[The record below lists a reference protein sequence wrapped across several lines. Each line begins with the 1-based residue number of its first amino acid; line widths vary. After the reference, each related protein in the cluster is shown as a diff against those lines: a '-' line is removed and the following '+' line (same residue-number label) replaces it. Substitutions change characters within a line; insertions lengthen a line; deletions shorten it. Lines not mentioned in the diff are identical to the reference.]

1 MLVEV
6 RVRTASEDD
15 AILIPNGSSLPV
27 KGKLRW
33 CRGRESGKLQET
45 RRWDGANNVDA
56 GGWSM
61 TRIISSQGSGVQQSH
76 FYWLNQHVEASSL
89 ASVSGN

>member
-27 KGKLRW
+27 KGKVTVVVEN
-33 CRGRESGKLQET
+33 GRMESY
-45 RRWDGANNVDA
+45 RREREDGANNVDA
-56 GGWSM
+56 GGWSL
-61 TRIISSQGSGVQQSH
+61 TRIIPSQGSGVHESH
-76 FYWLNQHVEASSL
+76 LYWLESL
-89 ASVSGN
+89 LRHLALLA